1 MTTAESQIDPLIPDM
16 SQLFPWQNPQTRL
29 NTALPWIENVVTS
42 VLSFVPFVGSL
53 FGLAGKGSEFASG
66 VRQSASAF
74 ADGGLQELQQDP
86 T

>member
-16 SQLFPWQNPQTRL
+16 SQLFPWQNAQTRL

-66 VRQSASAF
+66 LGQSASAF